1 MEIKTEHLIYIGDAR
16 DVLKTIPDETIQL
29 VVTSPPYWNK
39 KNYGNVMEQIGYYHS
54 YEQYL
59 EELNQVW
66 KECIRLLL
74 PQGRLCINIGDVFT
88 STKEYGRYKVLPVHA
103 EIIRF
108 CEKNGLDYMNTIIWR
123 KIGNATA
130 SGGSKNIMGSYL
142 MPPNGIIQNDIEYI
156 LVFKKYS
163 DRPRKISKKI
173 KQLSKLDRDTE
184 WIPYFS
190 QIWDFPGVRQNSH
203 IAMFPEELPKRLIKM
218 FSFVGDTVLDPFL
231 GSGTTM
237 LAAKK
242 LQRNSIGIEINPEYL
257 PLIKKKV
264 NAGPKDLLP
273 EDGIKVIYF
282 NRK

>member
-1 MEIKTEHLIYIGDAR
+1 
-16 DVLKTIPDETIQL
+16 
-29 VVTSPPYWNK
+29 
-39 KNYGNVMEQIGYYHS
+39 
-54 YEQYL
+54 
-59 EELNQVW
+59 
-66 KECIRLLL
+66 
-74 PQGRLCINIGDVFT
+74 
-88 STKEYGRYKVLPVHA
+88 
-103 EIIRF
+103 
-108 CEKNGLDYMNTIIWR
+108 
-123 KIGNATA
+123 
-130 SGGSKNIMGSYL
+130 

-190 QIWDFPGVRQNSH
+190 EIWDFPGVRQNSH